1 MFSFCFPTSFS
12 LSAFFSIKKKKKSIL
27 FSLSQYLHFQYLQ
40 TLAVFTLQ
48 YFFLNV
54 FNVNFLFHFSLS
66 IPLLN
71 FCHTSLHSVPIF
83 LHFYCSLYA
92 FPLTLCHLYAH
103 CNIAIMSQQHYSEIM
118 SDQSHAVV
126 ISDIPHCSYTII
138 CDVL

>member
-1 MFSFCFPTSFS
+1 MFFFCFPTSFS
-12 LSAFFSIKKKKKSIL
+12 LSTFFYIYIKKKV
-27 FSLSQYLHFQYLQ
+27 FALSQYLHFPYLQ

-54 FNVNFLFHFSLS
+54 FNVNFLFHSFTHFL
-66 IPLLN
+66 PH
-71 FCHTSLHSVPIF
+71 FTAFFPIF